1 MENSIFDYSELL
13 DYVEPKESE
22 IQAVID
28 SLHRDDFSLSY
39 SGISAFGISPRAF
52 IAYKVKERKET
63 DAMLLGTVV
72 HCLILEPDTF
82 ADRYV
87 VAPNVNASTL
97 EGKEA
102 WAEFANTIFLKHLG
116 VTLAVNEKGKYMLPK
131 LEELKAAIKSASGL
145 QVITGKMYE
154 DAKFRARCAV
164 KNSAFQFVIS
174 RITQTEV
181 DTPEG
186 FTISVGPSNYRFKGR
201 IDGQGEGVRMD
212 IKNVRSAQRH
222 EAARTIQYSGM
233 AMQAYI
239 YEQAYGV
246 ADYYICCIDATGET
260 SVHRLSRKMIL
271 DAGEQLKELL
281 TAFEKAISDSFDRP
295 SVWAESQDFWLR
307 SPDNPFGIHN
317 FI

>member
-1 MENSIFDYSELL
+1 MIFDYSELL

-22 IQAVID
+22 IKAVID
-28 SLHRDDFSLSY
+28 SLHRDEFSLSY
-39 SGISAFGISPRAF
+39 SSISAFGISPRSF

-82 ADRYV
+82 AKRYV
-87 VAPNVNASTL
+87 VGPNVNASTI

-102 WAEFANTIFLKHLG
+102 WAEFATERG
-116 VTLAVNEKGKYMLPK
+116 VTIEKNEKGKYNMPK
-131 LEELKAAIKSASGL
+131 LEDLKAAIKAASGL

-154 DAKFRARCAV
+154 DAQFRARCAV
-164 KNSAFQFVIS
+164 KNSAFQFVLS

-201 IDGQGEGVRMD
+201 IDGQGEGIRMD

-222 EAARTIQYSGM
+222 EAARAIQYGGM

-246 ADYYICCIDATGET
+246 SNYYICCIDATGET

-271 DAGEQLKELL
+271 DAGDQLEGLL

-295 SVWAESQDFWLR
+295 GVWAESQDFWLR
-307 SPDNPFGIHN
+307 SVDNPFGIHH
-317 FI
+317 FDPT

>member
-1 MENSIFDYSELL
+1 MESSTIFDYSDLL
-13 DYVEPKESE
+13 DYVEPKEHE
-22 IQAVID
+22 IKAVID
-28 SLHRDDFSLSY
+28 SLHRDDFTLSY
-39 SGISAFGISPRAF
+39 SSISAFGISPRAF
-52 IAYKVKERKET
+52 IAYKVRERRET

-82 ADRYV
+82 ALRYV
-87 VAPNVNASTL
+87 VGPNVNASTI

-102 WAEFANTIFLKHLG
+102 WAEFAAERG
-116 VTLAVNEKGKYMLPK
+116 VVIDKNDKGKYNMPK
-131 LEELKAAIKSASGL
+131 LEDLKAAIKAASGL

-154 DAKFRARCAV
+154 DAHFRARCAV
-164 KNSAFQFVIS
+164 KNGAFQFVLS
-174 RITQTEV
+174 RITHTEV

-201 IDGQGEGVRMD
+201 IDGQGEGIRMD
-212 IKNVRSAQRH
+212 IKNVRDASRH
-222 EAARTIQYSGM
+222 AAARTIQYGGM

-260 SVHRLSRKMIL
+260 SVHRPSRKMIL
-271 DAGEQLKELL
+271 DAGEQLEGLL

-295 SVWAESQDFWLR
+295 SVWSESQDFWLR
-307 SPDNPFGIHN
+307 SPENPFGVHN

>member
-1 MENSIFDYSELL
+1 MEGNMIFDYSELL

-22 IQAVID
+22 IKAVID
-28 SLHRDDFSLSY
+28 SLHRDEFSLSY
-39 SGISAFGISPRAF
+39 SSISAFGISPRSF

-82 ADRYV
+82 AKRYV
-87 VAPNVNASTL
+87 VGPNVNASTI

-102 WAEFANTIFLKHLG
+102 WAEFATERG
-116 VTLAVNEKGKYMLPK
+116 VTIEKNEKGKYNMPK
-131 LEELKAAIKSASGL
+131 LEDLKAAIKAASGL

-154 DAKFRARCAV
+154 DAQFRARCAV
-164 KNSAFQFVIS
+164 KNSAFQFVLS

-201 IDGQGEGVRMD
+201 IDGQGEGIRMD

-222 EAARTIQYSGM
+222 EAARAIQYGGM

-246 ADYYICCIDATGET
+246 SNYYICCIDATGET

-271 DAGEQLKELL
+271 DAGDQLEGLL

-295 SVWAESQDFWLR
+295 GVWAESQDFWLR
-307 SPDNPFGIHN
+307 SVDNPFGIHH
-317 FI
+317 FDPT

>member
-28 SLHRDDFSLSY
+28 SLHRDEFSLSY
-39 SGISAFGISPRAF
+39 SSISAFGISPRAF
-52 IAYKVKERKET
+52 IAYKVRERKET

-82 ADRYV
+82 ASRYV
-87 VAPNVNASTL
+87 VGPNVNASTI

-102 WAEFANTIFLKHLG
+102 WAEFATERG
-116 VTLAVNEKGKYMLPK
+116 VTIEKNEKGKYNMPK
-131 LEELKAAIKSASGL
+131 LEDLKAAIKAASGL

-154 DAKFRARCAV
+154 DARFRARCAV
-164 KNSAFQFVIS
+164 KNSAFQFVLS

-246 ADYYICCIDATGET
+246 AEYYICCIDATGET

-271 DAGEQLKELL
+271 DAGEQLEGLL

-307 SPDNPFGIHN
+307 GPDNPFGIHN

>member
-1 MENSIFDYSELL
+1 MEGNTIFDYSELL
-13 DYVEPKESE
+13 DYVEPKEHE
-22 IQAVID
+22 IKAVID
-28 SLHRDDFSLSY
+28 SLHRDDFTLSY
-39 SGISAFGISPRAF
+39 SSISAFGVSPRSF

-82 ADRYV
+82 ALRYV
-87 VAPNVNASTL
+87 VGPNVNASTI

-102 WAEFANTIFLKHLG
+102 WVEFAAERG
-116 VTLAVNEKGKYMLPK
+116 VLIDKNDKGKYNMPK
-131 LEELKAAIKSASGL
+131 LEDLKSAIKAASGL

-154 DAKFRARCAV
+154 DAHFRARCAV
-164 KNSAFQFVIS
+164 KNGAFQFVLS

-201 IDGQGEGVRMD
+201 IDGQGEGIRMD
-212 IKNVRSAQRH
+212 IKNVRDASRH
-222 EAARTIQYSGM
+222 AAARTIQYGGM

-260 SVHRLSRKMIL
+260 SAHRLSRKMIL
-271 DAGEQLKELL
+271 DAGEQLEGLL
-281 TAFEKAISDSFDRP
+281 MAFEKAISDSFDRP

-307 SPDNPFGIHN
+307 TVDNPFGIHN

>member
-13 DYVEPKESE
+13 DYVEPKEHE
-22 IQAVID
+22 IKAVID
-28 SLHRDDFSLSY
+28 SLHRDDFTLSY
-39 SGISAFGISPRAF
+39 SSISAFGISPRAF
-52 IAYKVKERKET
+52 IAYKVRERKET
-63 DAMLLGTVV
+63 EAMLLGTVV

-82 ADRYV
+82 ADRYAV
-87 VAPNVNASTL
+87 GPNVNASTI

-102 WAEFANTIFLKHLG
+102 WAEFAKEKG
-116 VTLAVNEKGKYMLPK
+116 VDVPVNEKGKYVLPK
-131 LEELKAAIKSASGL
+131 LEELKAAIKAVKGL
-145 QVITGKMYE
+145 QVITGKMHE
-154 DAKFRARCAV
+154 DAQFRARCAV
-164 KNSAFQFVIS
+164 KNSAFQFVLS

-222 EAARTIQYSGM
+222 DAARAIQYSGM

-271 DAGEQLKELL
+271 DAGEQLEALL

-295 SVWAESQDFWLR
+295 TVWAESQDFWLC
-307 SPDNPFGIHN
+307 SGDNPFGIHN

>member
-1 MENSIFDYSELL
+1 MEISTIFDYSELL

-22 IQAVID
+22 IKEVID
-28 SLHRDDFSLSY
+28 SLHRDDFTLSY
-39 SGISAFGISPRAF
+39 SSISAFGISPRAF
-52 IAYKVKERKET
+52 IAYKVRERKET

-72 HCLILEPDTF
+72 HCLILEPDIF
-82 ADRYV
+82 AKRYV
-87 VAPNVNASTL
+87 VGPNVNASTI

-102 WAEFANTIFLKHLG
+102 WAEFATERG
-116 VTLAVNEKGKYMLPK
+116 VTIEKNEKGKYNMPK

-154 DAKFRARCAV
+154 DAHFRARCAV
-164 KNSAFQFVIS
+164 KNSAFQFVLS
-174 RITQTEV
+174 SITQTEV

-201 IDGQGEGVRMD
+201 IDGQGEGIRMD

-222 EAARTIQYSGM
+222 DAARAIQYSGM

-271 DAGEQLKELL
+271 DAGEQLEGLL

-307 SPDNPFGIHN
+307 HPDNPFGIHN

>member
-1 MENSIFDYSELL
+1 VGPNVDASTADGKNDWAKFAMGHGVAEFEKNKVGNYVIPKL
-13 DYVEPKESE
+13 DVLKSE
-22 IQAVID
+22 IEV
-28 SLHRDDFSLSY
+28 L
-39 SGISAFGISPRAF
+39 
-52 IAYKVKERKET
+52 
-63 DAMLLGTVV
+63 
-72 HCLILEPDTF
+72 
-82 ADRYV
+82 
-87 VAPNVNASTL
+87 
-97 EGKEA
+97 
-102 WAEFANTIFLKHLG
+102 
-116 VTLAVNEKGKYMLPK
+116 
-131 LEELKAAIKSASGL
+131 SGL
-145 QVITGKMYE
+145 KVITGKMHT
-154 DAKFRARCAV
+154 DAQFRARCAV
-164 KNSAFQFVIS
+164 KNSAFQFVLS

-222 EAARTIQYSGM
+222 DASRAIQYGGM

-271 DAGEQLKELL
+271 DAGEQLEALL

-295 SVWAESQDFWLR
+295 TVWAESQDFWLR
-307 SPDNPFGIHN
+307 SGDNPFGIHN